1 MAFFNKI
8 VDGLKKTRKDFLGK
22 LNALFGTA
30 KKFDDEFFDRLEEIL
45 IMSDVGTVA
54 SMEIVSNVKKKC
66 RENKCR
72 DISELKGIFVE
83 EIMNIFNDNNE
94 RENAFVLKSPA
105 IILMVG
111 VNGAGKTTSIGKLG
125 NLFKNQGKKVML
137 VAGDTFRAA
146 AVEQLEIWA
155 NKINVPI
162 ISNKEGSDPGAV
174 IYDAI
179 KSAKTKKIDILICD
193 TAGRLQNKINL
204 MNELKKIFKIIDREF
219 SEAQLEVFISIDAT
233 MGQNAIQQARLF
245 NESCDLTGIV
255 LTKLDSSARG
265 GMVIP
270 IVKELKIPV
279 RFVGVGEK
287 EGDIQEFD
295 YKNFA
300 FALFSESE
308 KINNDNDDNNNNSDA
323 DHIENTDDTDE
334 EG

>member
-1 MAFFNKI
+1 
-8 VDGLKKTRKDFLGK
+8 
-22 LNALFGTA
+22 
-30 KKFDDEFFDRLEEIL
+30 
-45 IMSDVGTVA
+45 
-54 SMEIVSNVKKKC
+54 
-66 RENKCR
+66 
-72 DISELKGIFVE
+72 
-83 EIMNIFNDNNE
+83 
-94 RENAFVLKSPA
+94 
-105 IILMVG
+105 
-111 VNGAGKTTSIGKLG
+111 
-125 NLFKNQGKKVML
+125 ML

-323 DHIENTDDTDE
+323 DHIENTDDTDDAARNKALRTVVQPDRMRSGRE
-334 EG
+334 HQSEHAGHRLGDLRGAYIQKLCEL